1 MVTFSYSD
9 AAHANAVTHVSSA
22 GYLGDYSYDG
32 SGNMIS
38 RNGSTLVYDGF
49 QKLRRMDTVEQGT
62 IEYEYDFS
70 GSRVIKNRLQD
81 ASKVISLGGMY
92 EISYRSGF
100 SPQHTLYFKGAG
112 GELIGQWTTDTA
124 VLRTS
129 TASNGWNQIK
139 NDTIGKMN
147 GIYYKSVHQIF
158 ETREFLRTN
167 PFGVFSGIV
176 ILVSL
181 GICFV
186 LLHKGELREGIQ
198 LKLLTPLTLI
208 SMLMFVTN
216 CNGLLNG
223 GSGDDPPWMLV
234 PLVIPPGTPAIF
246 TTPSQSGNSG
256 IPIGGT
262 PVNGFVFFNTDHLG
276 SVTMA
281 MDGQG
286 NRLGGGEWGG
296 SSHVSY
302 KPYGEVQRNDSQGPD
317 IFRYKYTGQ
326 EEDRETGLYYYKA
339 RYYDPEIGRFTQAD
353 SILDTKNPNSMDL
366 YMYTEG
372 NPVNHT
378 DPSGNSIGLGAI
390 AAITFPMFS
399 LPTIGAAAVGVAI
412 MASVV
417 IASALAAIG
426 LGTSLGYMGL
436 NGAPVVA
443 GAVGI
448 AALSTLNSALYLI
461 ASGAG
466 VTFAYA
472 SGAATFVGIA
482 AAMGIGFIGSV
493 AYMIVSPALGGGL
506 VGLGVSAVALASATT
521 AAFMLG
527 ATALATTVAI
537 GLGAATIVAFSP
549 FTAIGSLAV
558 AGAVGVLAI
567 LAAVSFGFVLVVS
580 ALTTAAFAIGSVLNQ
595 NTAQAY
601 LAGGYSKSSWNN
613 IHWDEKAARK
623 WACYMSAGQM
633 AAMAAAG
640 AIYGAPALGVGEAVP
655 GTGISAH
662 SLSNPW
668 FFSLFSESALLAISI
683 GGTTYSSVKGDWRSV
698 ALDYISYYS
707 GVEGLSTIY
716 SVGETVHK
724 TCEGPL

>member
-1 MVTFSYSD
+1 
-9 AAHANAVTHVSSA
+9 
-22 GYLGDYSYDG
+22 
-32 SGNMIS
+32 
-38 RNGSTLVYDGF
+38 
-49 QKLRRMDTVEQGT
+49 
-62 IEYEYDFS
+62 
-70 GSRVIKNRLQD
+70 
-81 ASKVISLGGMY
+81 
-92 EISYRSGF
+92 
-100 SPQHTLYFKGAG
+100 
-112 GELIGQWTTDTA
+112 
-124 VLRTS
+124 
-129 TASNGWNQIK
+129 
-139 NDTIGKMN
+139 
-147 GIYYKSVHQIF
+147 
-158 ETREFLRTN
+158 
-167 PFGVFSGIV
+167 
-176 ILVSL
+176 
-181 GICFV
+181 
-186 LLHKGELREGIQ
+186 
-198 LKLLTPLTLI
+198 
-208 SMLMFVTN
+208 
-216 CNGLLNG
+216 
-223 GSGDDPPWMLV
+223 
-234 PLVIPPGTPAIF
+234 
-246 TTPSQSGNSG
+246 
-256 IPIGGT
+256 
-262 PVNGFVFFNTDHLG
+262 